1 MLEIVF
7 ISESTMSNDKQL
19 KIQNEEQ
26 QALVNA
32 DSFEKSLRES
42 CAPEKMIQQ
51 EITARVK
58 KEVFGQF
65 AFSPDGTRIAL
76 KIAELVYIWDRK
88 QGRSIQV
95 LKHKS
100 TINTIAFSKD
110 GKKLFVIVCK
120 TFLIQNIESGEIIDS
135 FNIDM
140 SADKIDVIS
149 DEIVIIKEGSY
160 GKLTRLNLKTG
171 EILQYSFHF
180 WDYSISIKNNE
191 IITTNFMHEE
201 NEKGK
206 ITKAWFAINFWNI
219 ETGKQIHDRRID
231 LGNDELT
238 GIAALVND
246 REIIVFFKKEPVML
260 VVNQQS
266 KNIRKFDFGY
276 QIRTHMYK
284 PVISPDGKYLLA
296 SGSIHCEKLYLIE
309 IATGR
314 ILKIID
320 GKFDDYKFSPDGS
333 EFAFDRSLENE
344 PYPDRGVE
352 IWNTATD
359 EKTRIL
365 DLCMDAQ
372 INFVLSPMNERF
384 VTDASN
390 YDLKI
395 WNIKNGCP
403 QYTLSGHTQFI
414 NDSKFG
420 PDGTF
425 LASISRDK
433 TVRIW
438 DVKTGYC
445 INKIYLDY
453 LPRSLTFSPDGKYIA
468 VAENHYQQKHK
479 IEIID
484 IRTGSTVYKMEQK
497 EYWGTCIEFSKTRHS
512 LIISERTNSYKLS
525 PVTFW
530 DYETGRLHRFNLD
543 SHSWHKQCNNSSFF
557 SNIIYYQGQKILAI
571 GESNKKILVFDIE
584 SGENILCF
592 EGHKDEIS
600 EIAIHPSKPI
610 LVSSDDSNQIYKW
623 NLETGER
630 LQVFQGLAP
639 CVWRWR
645 HIRSLVISENE
656 KWLIASSL
664 DGMISYWDYRTG
676 RLLATSYA
684 LDQGYL
690 WTTPPDEFAPNGWLH
705 TNRPDLI
712 SLIEMNREDQENPTF
727 IYEDDQRFKDYMQI
741 YNDQDIVMT
750 RLNDWDRYQELLNIR
765 LGNKERTSDFLLKD
779 HTSIKLLLDSSLINR
794 EEVG

>member
-1 MLEIVF
+1 
-7 ISESTMSNDKQL
+7 MSNDKQL

-26 QALVNA
+26 QALVNT

-100 TINTIAFSKD
+100 TIDTIAFSKD
-110 GKKLFVIVCK
+110 GKRLFVIVNK
-120 TFLIQNIESGEIIDS
+120 SFLIQKIESEEIINS

-140 SADKIDVIS
+140 SAEKITVIS
-149 DEIVIIKEGSY
+149 DEIAIIKESMY
-160 GKLTRLNLKTG
+160 GKLRRLNLATG
-171 EILQYSFHF
+171 DILTYDFHF
-180 WDYSISIKNNE
+180 WDYSISLNNHE
-191 IITTNFMHEE
+191 IITTNFMSEE
-201 NEKGK
+201 KEDGK
-206 ITKAWFAINFWNI
+206 TKRYWYAIRFWNL
-219 ETGKQIHDRRID
+219 ETGKSIYDRRID
-231 LGNDELT
+231 LGKDELT
-238 GIAALVND
+238 GIAISPND
-246 REIIVFFKKEPVML
+246 REIITFFKKEPVML
-260 VVNQQS
+260 IIDRQS
-266 KNIRKFDFGY
+266 GNMRRVDFSYQTNI
-276 QIRTHMYK
+276 HMYR

-296 SGSIHCEKLYLIE
+296 SGSIHCKKLYLIE

-314 ILKIID
+314 IIKIID
-320 GKFDDYKFSPDGS
+320 GKYDDYKFSPDGT
-333 EFAFDRSLENE
+333 EFAMDRSVEHE
-344 PYPDRGVE
+344 PYPDNGIE
-352 IWNTATD
+352 IWNIATD

-365 DLCMDAQ
+365 DRCMDYQ
-372 INFVLSPMNERF
+372 TNFVFSPLNERF
-384 VTDASN
+384 VTDAGN

-395 WNIKNGCP
+395 WSIKNGYP
-403 QYTLSGHTQFI
+403 QHTLSGHTQHI
-414 NDSKFG
+414 SDTKFSPNG
-420 PDGTF
+420 KY
-425 LASISRDK
+425 LASASWDN

-438 DVKTGYC
+438 DVKAGHC
-445 INKIYLDY
+445 INKIYLDQRPNT
-453 LPRSLTFSPDGKYIA
+453 LAFSPDGKYLA
-468 VAENHYQQKHK
+468 VTENHYKQKYK

-484 IRTGSTVYKMEQK
+484 VRTGSIVYKMEQK
-497 EYWGTCIEFSKTRHS
+497 EYWGTCIEFSKTGHA
-512 LIISERTNSYKLS
+512 LIISDRTNSYKLS

-645 HIRSLVISENE
+645 HIRSLAISENE

-664 DGMISYWDYRTG
+664 DGMLSYWDYKTG
-676 RLLATSYA
+676 KFLATSYA

-712 SLIEMNREDQENPTF
+712 SLIEMNKEDQQNPTF
-727 IYEDDQRFKDYMQI
+727 IHEDDQRFKDYMQI
-741 YNDQDIVMT
+741 YNDQEMVMT

-765 LGNKERTSDFLLKD
+765 LGNKERASEFLLD
-779 HTSIKLLLDSSLINR
+779 GHTPIKLLLDSIQ
-794 EEVG
+794 